1 MISGKSEP
9 REAITKPM
17 VKVLK
22 PIIVASLMSWSTARS
37 LATISINPPAKSP
50 RIACQINIELS
61 KSRTKEKGLLKTS
74 KNHSL
79 WIRAVK
85 NQTMHNK

>member
-17 VKVLK
+17 VKVLN
-22 PIIVASLMSWSTARS
+22 PIILASLMSWSTARS
-37 LATISINPPAKSP
+37 LATISINPPASNP

-74 KNHSL
+74 NYYARC
-79 WIRAVK
+79 IRAVK
-85 NQTMHNK
+85 NQTTHNK